1 MTRTRPSRPPVLDAA
16 CAEAVDLAFAAAE
29 DVAGIGSVGRH
40 LGVFPDGERIVTHYF
55 AARERGYIGWRW
67 AVTVTRASRSK
78 QVTVDETV
86 LLPGDGAILAP
97 RWLPWSERIQPGDIG
112 VGDLLPTAAD
122 DARLEPG
129 YTGADEDEP
138 KPLRAPAPIPAGD
151 ADPADP
157 QRDSLPLIA
166 FELGLGRPR
175 VLSLVGRQ
183 SAADRWFESFG
194 PATPMAQAAPATCST
209 CGFLTILRGT
219 LSQAFGVC
227 ANEYSPADGR
237 VVALDFGCGGHS
249 EAAVVPDAAE
259 VGEPIVDEFA
269 VDQVQLH
276 PTGSVTVLEPTEPS
290 DGAAEATDAEN
301 ADLNADDE
309 AALGHS

>member
-1 MTRTRPSRPPVLDAA
+1 MLDQA

-29 DVAGIGSVGRH
+29 DVAGIGTVGEH
-40 LGVFPDGERIVTHYF
+40 QGATADGERTVTHYF
-55 AARERGYIGWRW
+55 AARERGYVGWRW

-86 LLPGDGAILAP
+86 LLPGEGAILAP

-129 YTGADEDEP
+129 YTGADDTEP
-138 KPLRAPAPIPAGD
+138 KPLREAPPILAGD
-151 ADPADP
+151 ADPAAP

-166 FELGLGRPR
+166 FELGLGRTR
-175 VLSLVGRQ
+175 VLSLTGRQ
-183 SAADRWFESFG
+183 LAADRWSESFG
-194 PATPMAQAAPATCST
+194 AAAPMAQAAPASCAS
-209 CGFLTILRGT
+209 CGFLTSLGGA

-227 ANEYSPADGR
+227 ANEYSPADGH
-237 VVALDFGCGGHS
+237 VVGFDFGCGGHS

-259 VGEPIVDEFA
+259 VGEPIVDEYA
-269 VDQVQLH
+269 VDQVRLH
-276 PTGSVTVLEPTEPS
+276 PTGSVH
-290 DGAAEATDAEN
+290 AEETAEQGEDAQF
-301 ADLNADDE
+301 ADEE
-309 AALGHS
+309 AELGHS